1 MSKQVRLDKYLAD
14 MNVGTRSEVKS
25 LIKKKRVKVN
35 GVIVNKDNLKIDI
48 ENDEV
53 TLGDRQIF

>member
-1 MSKQVRLDKYLAD
+1 
-14 MNVGTRSEVKS
+14 MNVGTRSEVKN

-35 GVIVNKDNLKIDI
+35 GVVVNKDNLKIDI

-53 TLGDRQIF
+53 MLDGSIIK